1 MGCTSLEEEMN
12 MILKVKNMQVFLERK
27 VAWTKKEWNF
37 WVHNREYQEFHRAV
51 RGSHEIF
58 IHLFGTAALPLAV
71 DRANMPVEK

>member
-1 MGCTSLEEEMN
+1 MGCTSLDEEMN
-12 MILKVKNMQVFLERK
+12 MILKVKNTQVFLERK

-37 WVHNREYQEFHRAV
+37 WVYNREFQDIHRAV

-71 DRANMPVEK
+71 Y